1 MISRITLI
9 VSSDVVKFPFSTTA
23 MLGVSTHELLKV
35 HEPMCAQI
43 IHATDSA
50 LSVISVLG
58 FGCEF
63 KVRLRES
70 KTRMS
75 TLSSP
80 RWTEGML
87 QHFFTDD
94 ENLYKKGQWRW
105 LSTPYPGGKRL
116 GLVCQLLPTLIQSL
130 ASPYST
136 TGITRAST
144 PLGEMRGI
152 TRGKMHSEDEGARTG
167 GTDPCAPF
175 LDNIYHSSS
184 HVRKVLRGIWM
195 LWPWQGPKF
204 GGRTVIGQ
212 AE

>member
-1 MISRITLI
+1 MTPQMISRITLT
-9 VSSDVVKFPFSTTA
+9 VSSDVVKFPFSTTT

-35 HEPMCAQI
+35 HKSMCAQI

-70 KTRMS
+70 KTRML

-80 RWTEGML
+80 WWTEGML
-87 QHFFTDD
+87 WHFFTDD

-136 TGITRAST
+136 TGITRAS
-144 PLGEMRGI
+144 
-152 TRGKMHSEDEGARTG
+152 RGKTHSDDEGARTG

-175 LDNIYHSSS
+175 LDNIYRSSTY
-184 HVRKVLRGIWM
+184 VRKVLRGIWM

-204 GGRTVIGQ
+204 GGRRS
-212 AE
+212 